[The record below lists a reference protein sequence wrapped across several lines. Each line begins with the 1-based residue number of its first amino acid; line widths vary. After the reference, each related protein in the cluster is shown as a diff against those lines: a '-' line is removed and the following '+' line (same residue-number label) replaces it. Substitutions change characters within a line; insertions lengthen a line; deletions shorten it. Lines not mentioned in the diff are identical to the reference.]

1 MLKEAMLAMRVTDM
15 DYAPDICRLLKSA
28 EKDLK
33 IAGVVIQGTCVFDIT
48 ETTDQTTGETM
59 ITVTDNSTITDDTVK
74 TAMITYCRANFGS
87 PPDYDKLAASY
98 DLQRRKLAN
107 ATGYTDFGE
116 ECGNDES
123 SDGDADP

>member
-33 IAGVVIQGTCVFDIT
+33 IAGVVIQGTCAFVINEDT
-48 ETTDQTTGETM
+48 DTDGVTT
-59 ITVTDNSTITDDTVK
+59 ITVTDNSTITDDTVQ

-98 DLQRRKLAN
+98 DLQRRQLAN

-116 ECGNDES
+116 ESGDDES
-123 SDGDADP
+123 SDSEADP

>member
-33 IAGVVIQGTCVFDIT
+33 IAGVVIQGTCIFVIT
-48 ETTDQTTGETM
+48 ETEDQTTGETT
-59 ITVTDNSTITDDTVK
+59 ITVDDNSTITDDTVK

-98 DLQRRKLAN
+98 DLQRRQLAN

-116 ECGNDES
+116 ESGNDES